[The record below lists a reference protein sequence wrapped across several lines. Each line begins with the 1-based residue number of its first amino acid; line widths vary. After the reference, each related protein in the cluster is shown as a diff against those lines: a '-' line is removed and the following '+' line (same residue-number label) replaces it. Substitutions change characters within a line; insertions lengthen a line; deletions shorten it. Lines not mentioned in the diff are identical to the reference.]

1 MGKGFSRM
9 DRVEQLAR
17 EVLGE
22 AIQEL
27 KDPRVGFVT
36 VTSVKVSPDLRNAQV
51 YVSIFGNDEERE
63 ETLAAVRHAAPHLRS
78 VMGSQ
83 VRLKNLP
90 RLEILEDLTA
100 AHGERIEAL
109 LREVGVSKGPEAP
122 ETSDVD
128 ESLSDPEDA

>member
-36 VTSVKVSPDLRNAQV
+36 VTSVKVSPDLRNARV
-51 YVSIFGNDEERE
+51 YVSILGSEEERE
-63 ETLAAVRHAAPHLRS
+63 ETLAAMRHAAPHLRS
-78 VMGSQ
+78 VLGSQ

-128 ESLSDPEDA
+128 ESLSDPEDG

>member
-27 KDPRVGFVT
+27 KDPRVGFAT

-51 YVSIFGNDEERE
+51 YVSVLGNEEERE
-63 ETLAAVRHAAPHLRS
+63 ETLEAVRHAAPHLRS
-78 VMGSQ
+78 VLGSQ

-109 LREVGVSKGPEAP
+109 LREVGVSQAPEPPEA
-122 ETSDVD
+122 SGDD
-128 ESLSDPEDA
+128 EEGTEPEDG